1 MEHKM
6 LRAYA
11 VILIVYGAFVVHG
24 CAGVDQPDR
33 DVTPKTVAEEPKGTR
48 DELWI
53 EKERVRLEN
62 VELQRQIAVLS
73 TENERIVRE
82 YENRM
87 ARLKTL
93 NQLLN
98 KEIEELKDVNQTV
111 ASEYRLLK
119 GKLSQLQGRREPIAH
134 EQKAAKADIS
144 SLKIKVLS
152 GDGDLRSAEAM
163 VERLRKMGYEAKAID
178 LAPHSSFSRDTVF
191 FTSRSQQEAKQLVSR
206 LGGDAVLKPLS
217 WPSVFDLI
225 VVTGRNP

>member
-1 MEHKM
+1 M
-6 LRAYA
+6 LRAYV

-82 YENRM
+82 CENRM
-87 ARLKTL
+87 VRLKTL

-152 GDGDLRSAEAM
+152 GDGDIQSAKQMAG
-163 VERLRKMGYEAKAID
+163 RLTKMGYRIKVID
-178 LAPHSSFSRDTVF
+178 LAPRKTFQRHTVF
-191 FTSRSQQEAKQLVSR
+191 FAPNFEKDANRLVTLLSGR
-206 LGGDAVLKPLS
+206 TISKPLT
-217 WPSVFDLI
+217 WPSVFDCI
-225 VVTGRNP
+225 VVTGKRP